1 MNHPESE
8 QVQPV
13 ESSEEYHAP
22 QLKVF
27 GRIEDLTR
35 GGTALQGGDLQST
48 PLDSPSKR

>member
-1 MNHPESE
+1 MNHPEPEFVKSA
-8 QVQPV
+8 
-13 ESSEEYHAP
+13 ESTEEYHAP

-48 PLDSPSKR
+48 PVDSPAKR